1 MPNTHGRGRIGL
13 AFKSQIFTQ
22 LVGKH
27 THPIFKHAN
36 KNTSTNSFS
45 KTGISIF
52 AGEAHLNEAFMKT
65 AGNAWRKL
73 GEAARKKGFT
83 ADSIEKAF
91 KAIDRDGDG
100 ELDPGE
106 IRLAIKEF
114 APQLT
119 EIDITIMLACADK
132 DEDNAITC
140 EEFKAML
147 LHDHQED
154 VKYWE
159 KYGARDMHT
168 GIVKDRKHQ
177 IRY

>member
-1 MPNTHGRGRIGL
+1 VRVSPH
-13 AFKSQIFTQ
+13 AQIFTQ
-22 LVGKH
+22 LVGRH
-27 THPIFKHAN
+27 THPIFKKQGRN
-36 KNTSTNSFS
+36 VSTDTFS

-52 AGEAHLNEAFMKT
+52 AGEAHLNESFMKI
-65 AGNAWRKL
+65 ASNAWRKL
-73 GEAARKKGFT
+73 AEQARLQGFT
-83 ADSIEKAF
+83 AESVERSF
-91 KAIDRDGDG
+91 NAIDRDGDG

-132 DEDNAITC
+132 DDSSAISLD
-140 EEFKAML
+140 EFKDL
-147 LHDHQED
+147 VLHAADQD

-159 KYGARDMHT
+159 KYGSRDMHT
-168 GIVKDRKHQ
+168 SVVKDRKHQ